1 MPSFW
6 RSNRSSIMVDLV
18 IYSAYFVLL
27 INLVL
32 YTYSFFRLEKA
43 NVFFVFYLAFVF
55 IMQFSL
61 ELMYRFAMNNLF
73 AINIFFIGQIIL
85 LGLFYRSILKYR
97 QQKTFVTWSLVVTL
111 LILGIQFC
119 IDFTQFLKFNLF
131 AITITSLLIVVYA
144 LLHFYNM
151 LTSNKE
157 YYYFTIGVVFYL
169 LTSTILFLVGNL
181 TIGLS
186 NEFKL
191 MSWTLNAFLLL
202 AYYLFILF
210 QWKVSFSSKNKINI

>member
-131 AITITSLLIVVYA
+131 AISNQASHHNILLIAVPCQKYCKDR
-144 LLHFYNM
+144 LQTH
-151 LTSNKE
+151 E
-157 YYYFTIGVVFYL
+157 
-169 LTSTILFLVGNL
+169 
-181 TIGLS
+181 
-186 NEFKL
+186 
-191 MSWTLNAFLLL
+191 
-202 AYYLFILF
+202 
-210 QWKVSFSSKNKINI
+210 

>member
-1 MPSFW
+1 
-6 RSNRSSIMVDLV
+6 MVDLV

-43 NVFFVFYLAFVF
+43 NGFFVFYLAFVF

-131 AITITSLLIVVYA
+131 AISITSLLIVVYA